1 MQKRNNPFATKTNP
15 FKEEPVNVEPVVE
28 EKIEDQF
35 EEEVAEPYIPQPTPR
50 VQQKTYQTV
59 PSNRYSNY
67 DRNAKDNNR
76 EKYTSTMD
84 KDLRR
89 EIKFACVTKGIMFA
103 QFVEEACQEKLR
115 RERGR

>member
-15 FKEEPVNVEPVVE
+15 FKEEPVNVEPIVE
-28 EKIEDQF
+28 EKIEDEF
-35 EEEVAEPYIPQPTPR
+35 EEEVAEPYIR
-50 VQQKTYQTV
+50 LRAIRHLEKGQTV
-59 PSNRYSNY
+59 SSNRYSNY

>member
-15 FKEEPVNVEPVVE
+15 FKEEVIKPVEQVE
-28 EKIEDQF
+28 EKIEQEF
-35 EEEVAEPYIPQPTPR
+35 VEEEVEPYIPQPTPK
-50 VQQKTYQTV
+50 QQPKNYQTV
-59 PSNRYSNY
+59 QSNRYNSY
-67 DRNAKDNNR
+67 DHVQRDNNR

>member
-1 MQKRNNPFATKTNP
+1 MQKRSNPFATKTNP
-15 FKEEPVNVEPVVE
+15 FKEEVTPVVTPVE
-28 EKIEDQF
+28 EEIEESF
-35 EEEVAEPYIPQPTPR
+35 EEEPVEVYIPQPTPK
-50 VQQKTYQTV
+50 QQPKTYQTA
-59 PSNRYSNY
+59 PSNRYNNY
-67 DRNAKDNNR
+67 DRNARDNNR